1 MYLTP
6 LIREIEQENLLLYEI
21 NKLLDSTK
29 EDLEVNVVQ
38 LQTRIEEEKF
48 NLNESEQQNKI
59 LHVLLEEN
67 TTRKVNRRHILIAS
81 LSIVLVISVLVIHN
95 NIGEESSSLRT
106 GYFTYNLKGDQIEI
120 TSKWDKPEGIPIRVY
135 IENLAMLPD
144 NKIQIVKDAIYSKE
158 IIQIDDSIT
167 HKAPSGEKS
176 NFYLGWN
183 GVMDDLSLSLI
194 DFTSSKIDADVTVSL
209 IRTKNMDG
217 YSGWTEST
225 VKNNEISHS
234 QITIFNSDEL
244 SEQDLVT
251 ITRHEFGHALG
262 LGHSS
267 DPDDLMSPTI
277 NTSLPYI
284 SECNRDALNSL
295 YTHNKSVHTCEK

>member
-1 MYLTP
+1 MYLTH
-6 LIREIEQENLLLYEI
+6 LTREIEQENLLLYEI

-29 EDLEVNVVQ
+29 EGLEANVMQ
-38 LQTRIEEEKF
+38 LQTRIKEKKF

-59 LHVLLEEN
+59 LHAIIEEN
-67 TTRKVNRRHILIAS
+67 AIRKVDRRHILIAS
-81 LSIVLVISVLVIHN
+81 LSIALVISMLI
-95 NIGEESSSLRT
+95 IIDPIRKESSSLRT
-106 GYFTYNLKGDQIEI
+106 GYFTYDLKGDQIET
-120 TSKWDKPEGIPIRVY
+120 TSRWDKPEGIPIRVY

-158 IIQIDDSIT
+158 IIRIDDSLT

-183 GVMDDLSLSLI
+183 GVVGDQSLPLVG
-194 DFTSSKIDADVTVSL
+194 FASSKIDADVIVSL

-225 VKNNEISHS
+225 VKNDEILHS
-234 QITIFNSDEL
+234 QITIFNSGEL
-244 SEQDLVT
+244 SEQSLGT
-251 ITRHEFGHALG
+251 ITRHEFGHVLG
-262 LGHSS
+262 LGHST

-277 NTSLPYI
+277 TTSLPYI
-284 SECNRDALNSL
+284 SECDRDGLISL

>member
-1 MYLTP
+1 MYLTS
-6 LIREIEQENLLLYEI
+6 LTKEIEQENLLLYEI

-38 LQTRIEEEKF
+38 LQTRIEEKKF

-59 LHVLLEEN
+59 LHALIEKN
-67 TTRKVNRRHILIAS
+67 TTRKVNHRHILIAS
-81 LSIVLVISVLVIHN
+81 LSIVLVISVLVIQN
-95 NIGEESSSLRT
+95 QIGEESNSLKT
-106 GYFTYNLKGDQIEI
+106 GYFTYNLKGDQIDI
-120 TSKWDKPEGIPIRVY
+120 TSKWHKPEGIPLRVY
-135 IENLAMLPD
+135 IENLTMLPD

-176 NFYLGWN
+176 NYYLGWN
-183 GVMDDLSLSLI
+183 GVIDNTSLPSI
-194 DFTSSKIDADVTVSL
+194 EVTTSKINADVIVSL

-225 VKNNEISHS
+225 VKDNEISHS
-234 QITIFNSDEL
+234 QITIFNSEEL
-244 SEQDLVT
+244 SEQDLGT

-262 LGHSS
+262 LAHST
-267 DPDDLMSPTI
+267 DPDDLMYPTI

-284 SECNRDALNSL
+284 SECDKDALNSL